1 MNLKRTFRHLFA
13 PDWLVYRAFPRAAL
27 RRIEAA
33 IRQSEAAHRGEL
45 RFAVEAGL
53 DLLPLLRG
61 LTPRQR
67 ALEAFSRL
75 RVWDTEENSGVLIYL
90 QLVDRDIEIVA
101 DRGISATV
109 GQARWDAICH
119 RMEEAFRARRFEA
132 GVLEGVT
139 EITMLL
145 TAHFPARREN
155 PDELPDRPVV
165 L

>member
-1 MNLKRTFRHLFA
+1 LFA

-27 RRIEAA
+27 KRIEAA

-53 DLLPLLRG
+53 DLLPVLRG

-67 ALEAFSRL
+67 ALDVFSRL
-75 RVWDTEENSGVLIYL
+75 RAWDTEENSGVLIYV

-101 DRGISATV
+101 DRGISAKV
-109 GQARWDAICH
+109 GQAQWDAICH
-119 RMEEAFRARRFEA
+119 RMEEAFRTRRFDA
-132 GVLEGVT
+132 GVLEGIA
-139 EITMLL
+139 EITTLL

>member
-1 MNLKRTFRHLFA
+1 MNLKRTFKHLFA

-27 RRIEAA
+27 KRIEAA

-61 LTPRQR
+61 LTPKQR
-67 ALEAFSRL
+67 ALDVFSRL
-75 RVWDTEENSGVLIYL
+75 RVWDTDENSGVLIYV

-101 DRGISATV
+101 DRGISAKV
-109 GQARWDAICH
+109 GQAQWEAICN
-119 RMEEAFRARRFEA
+119 RMEEAFRARRFEE
-132 GVLEGVT
+132 GTLEGIR
-139 EITMLL
+139 EITALL
-145 TAHFPARREN
+145 GRHFPPRGVN
-155 PDELPDRPVV
+155 LNELTDKPTV

>member
-1 MNLKRTFRHLFA
+1 MNLKRTFKHLFA

-27 RRIEAA
+27 KRIEAA

-53 DLLPLLRG
+53 DLLPVLRG

-67 ALEAFSRL
+67 ALDAFSRL
-75 RVWDTEENSGVLIYL
+75 RAWDTEENSGVLIYV

-101 DRGISATV
+101 DRGISAKV
-109 GQARWDAICH
+109 EQAIWDAVCR

-132 GVLEGVT
+132 GVLEGIA
-139 EITMLL
+139 EITTLL

>member
-1 MNLKRTFRHLFA
+1 MDLRRIFRHLFA

-27 RRIEAA
+27 KRIEAA

-53 DLLPLLRG
+53 DLLPVLRG

-67 ALEAFSRL
+67 ALDAFSRL
-75 RVWDTEENSGVLIYL
+75 RAWDTEENSGVLIYV

-101 DRGISATV
+101 DRGISAKV
-109 GQARWDAICH
+109 GQAQWDAICH

-132 GVLEGVT
+132 GVLEGIA
-139 EITMLL
+139 EITTLL
-145 TAHFPARREN
+145 TTHFPARREN

>member
-1 MNLKRTFRHLFA
+1 LFA

-27 RRIEAA
+27 KRIEAA

-53 DLLPLLRG
+53 DLLPVLRG

-67 ALEAFSRL
+67 ALDVFSRL
-75 RVWDTEENSGVLIYL
+75 RAWDTEENSGVLIYV
-90 QLVDRDIEIVA
+90 QLLDRDIEIVA
-101 DRGISATV
+101 DRGISAKV
-109 GQARWDAICH
+109 GQAQWDAICH

-132 GVLEGVT
+132 GVLEGITEVT
-139 EITMLL
+139 TLL
-145 TAHFPARREN
+145 TTHFPARSEN